1 MPPMKK
7 PFAQQLQQLSFED
20 RKEVKAR
27 IMSDLNILPRSLELY
42 VYGRMELNPLKVM
55 YFKTLF
61 KQYNVIW

>member
-1 MPPMKK
+1 MKK